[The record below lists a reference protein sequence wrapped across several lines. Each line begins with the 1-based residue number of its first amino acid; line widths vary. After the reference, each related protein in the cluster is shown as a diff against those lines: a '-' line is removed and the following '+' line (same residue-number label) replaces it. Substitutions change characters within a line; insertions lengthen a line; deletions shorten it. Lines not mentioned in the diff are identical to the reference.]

1 MKYLKKIK
9 KVLAI
14 VPILCV
20 MSLFTAYGQD
30 STIGE
35 FTVTEYQGNDINKTY
50 YIVGKDGEKEVKTSG
65 IYDEWFDK
73 SVTVKI
79 AYNLLR
85 GTGDGVIV
93 ENHTVEVIHDGKLYQ
108 IIIIPGVKL
117 KYELIDEK
125 AIIMF
130 DESYFLP
137 IEE

>member
-1 MKYLKKIK
+1 
-9 KVLAI
+9 
-14 VPILCV
+14 
-20 MSLFTAYGQD
+20 MSLFTAHGQN

-35 FTVTEYQGNDINKTY
+35 FTVTEYRGNDINKTY
-50 YIVGKDGEKEVKTSG
+50 NIVGKDGEKEVKTSG

-73 SVTVKI
+73 SVTVKS

-108 IIIIPGVKL
+108 IIIIPGMKL
-117 KYELIDEK
+117 KYELIDDK